1 MARAYLWLMVLAMVL
16 LGCGNSSK
24 PATPAVPATWSQVAQ
39 WQGNGMRDTET
50 FDIASREW
58 RVSWDVTSPGL
69 AMNFIVNVMRE
80 GRDAP
85 VAVAA
90 NVVNRE
96 ASQESSIVRSEPG
109 RYYLKIVAANTD
121 WSVTVEDQR

>member
-1 MARAYLWLMVLAMVL
+1 MMRLWVFWLVVIL
-16 LGCGNSSK
+16 LGCSAPSK
-24 PATPAVPATWSQVAQ
+24 QAAPTGPQAWSEIAQ

-50 FDIASREW
+50 FDVASREW
-58 RVSWDVTSPGL
+58 RVSWDVTSPGP

-96 ASQESSIVRSEPG
+96 ASQESSVIRADPG
-109 RYYLKIVAANTD
+109 RYYLKIIAANTD
-121 WSVTVEDQR
+121 WSVAVEDQR